1 MQTTYYL
8 TQTGVNTHSKH
19 EDRGDNETGVL
30 KLGNRKKKKIK
41 LKMDRS
47 NKTRTREPVKMK
59 SNNKPKPKKIRLW
72 ILSPKYNNNIRPHL
86 PLALMYD
93 GTGLYKK

>member
-1 MQTTYYL
+1 
-8 TQTGVNTHSKH
+8 
-19 EDRGDNETGVL
+19 
-30 KLGNRKKKKIK
+30 
-41 LKMDRS
+41 MDRS
-47 NKTRTREPVKMK
+47 NKTRIREPVKMK
-59 SNNKPKPKKIRLW
+59 SNNKPKPKKTRLW